1 MSNNLLTL
9 LQQEQIKRLTENKV
23 IPDFRAGDTVSV
35 KIEFTDGVT
44 TRFQNYEG
52 LVIAKRNKGICSS
65 FTVRRVVGKSATERT
80 FPIFAPTIN
89 SITVIKYGKA
99 RRAKLYYL
107 QDKYGKSARI
117 KEDLNRKAANK
128 VVKTINAPT
137 A

>member
-9 LQQEQIKRLTENKV
+9 LQQEQINRLTENKI
-23 IPDFRAGDTVSV
+23 IPEFRAGDTVCV

-52 LVIAKRNKGICSS
+52 LVIAKRNKGVCSS
-65 FTVRRVVGKSATERT
+65 FTVRRVVGKAATERI

-89 SITVIKYGKA
+89 SIIVIRYGKA

-117 KEDLNRKAANK
+117 KQDLNRKTTNK
-128 VVKTINAPT
+128 TLKTNLSRA
-137 A
+137 